1 MTCPAC
7 GQTSDVMSLVD
18 EQRWMKLRWTMPTF
32 KVILTPA
39 VVVIIGLVAA
49 LVCAMVVVTTKLSTP
64 VGACVYLSVT
74 LMVLAAWGVTVRRAW
89 QWFGGVEGLR
99 LSLLLHV
106 VFAGMAVGLF
116 AAFGGALGFL
126 ALLAPGRSPVWIAM
140 ICGGCLL
147 AGGLLMYGSWR
158 IDRFV
163 ARRCL
168 KVHLGKISQRDP
180 QALPANP
187 AQDGGP
193 TP

>member
-1 MTCPAC
+1 M
-7 GQTSDVMSLVD
+7 
-18 EQRWMKLRWTMPTF
+18 
-32 KVILTPA
+32 
-39 VVVIIGLVAA
+39 
-49 LVCAMVVVTTKLSTP
+49 
-64 VGACVYLSVT
+64 
-74 LMVLAAWGVTVRRAW
+74 
-89 QWFGGVEGLR
+89 
-99 LSLLLHV
+99 SLLLHV